1 MPYSLSDD
9 MKLIQIQHRIDN
21 LLVLMKDHLKDATPT
36 QIQCIRREISNLVTQ
51 RFNEMKKT
59 T

>member
-9 MKLIQIQHRIDN
+9 MKLIQIQDRIDK

-36 QIQCIRREISNLVTQ
+36 QIQHIRREISHLVTQ
-51 RFNEMKKT
+51 RFNEMKK
-59 T
+59 